1 MGGFKRKYGKGAA
14 HTMTMVS
21 GERKREGRGTP
32 FKKTSDPLLS
42 GPSGVQND
50 LVILKKKPS
59 TSGAQ
64 QVPSSANS
72 SNNRGGTTGVLPRI
86 IKDGGSRLH
95 QNLTRQNQQQR
106 GNQSSM
112 PHRSIMMTSVTAA
125 HIAQQKYPPQA

>member
-1 MGGFKRKYGKGAA
+1 MSWGNASGLQ
-14 HTMTMVS
+14 
-21 GERKREGRGTP
+21 GERKREGHGTP

-42 GPSGVQND
+42 GPSGAQND
-50 LVILKKKPS
+50 LIILKKKPS

-95 QNLTRQNQQQR
+95 QNLTCQNQQNQQQR

-125 HIAQQKYPPQA
+125 QIAQQKYPPQV